1 MNNYKAVELRVK
13 SKWSRRL
20 VSVVRLSLP
29 RGMRDIDA
37 EEFSNIDYV
46 KSRFTRT
53 VGLFNFKM
61 LQPSPLEML
70 STLEAKGGPTI
81 SNEIY
86 NFRDK
91 GGREVALRFDLTV
104 GLTRYISQRR
114 DMKLPIKA
122 ASFGGVW
129 RYDEPQAGRYRY
141 FHQWDAELYDKYNL
155 EHEAEIIQLAAS
167 FFEDLGLKVTIDISN
182 RELLEQYMKQEL
194 GMSDPLLAFEVFR
207 AMDKVQKKG
216 VEAVYNEYAN
226 KISPA
231 LLKPL
236 LELSSQIGTINEIE
250 EHITIL
256 SRLSKWRSLSELESS
271 LLARG
276 VRNVRINLGI
286 VRGLDYYSGSV
297 FEIFDPT
304 SKLGALAG
312 GGRFDILTSA
322 FDRSDI
328 GAIGVA
334 GGVERLLN
342 VLCHHGLLKVKTKPL
357 VFVASEDDDK
367 KFVLKIVSELRGAGI
382 PADYDS
388 RGRSLRKQ
396 MDYGSYIGAT
406 ILVRVAQ
413 KGSENDITVKNLV
426 SGQEVKGKPIRAVE
440 LVSEII

>member
-1 MNNYKAVELRVK
+1 
-13 SKWSRRL
+13 
-20 VSVVRLSLP
+20 
-29 RGMRDIDA
+29 MRDMDA
-37 EEFSNIDYV
+37 DELSNINYV
-46 KSRFTRT
+46 RNRFIRT
-53 VGLFNFKM
+53 AGLFNFKI

-81 SNEIY
+81 SKEVY
-86 NFRDK
+86 NFKDK

-114 DMKLPIKA
+114 EMKLPIKA
-122 ASFGGVW
+122 AAFGGVW

-141 FHQWDAELYDKYNL
+141 FHQWDVELYDTYNL

-167 FFEDLGLKVTIDISN
+167 FFEDLGLKVTIDVN
-182 RELLEQYMKQEL
+182 HRELLEQYMKQEL
-194 GMSDPLLAFEVFR
+194 GMSDPQLAFEVFR

-216 VEAVYNEYAN
+216 VEAVYNEYAS
-226 KISPA
+226 KISPT

-250 EHITIL
+250 DQATK
-256 SRLSKWRSLSELESS
+256 LSKLPKWQSLRELESS
-271 LLARG
+271 LSARG
-276 VRNVRINLGI
+276 VSNVRINLGI
-286 VRGLDYYSGSV
+286 VRGLDYYSGTV

-304 SKLGALAG
+304 STVGALAG

-342 VLCHHGLLKVKTKPL
+342 VLCHHGLLKVKAKPL
-357 VFVASEDDDK
+357 VFVASEDNNK
-367 KFVLKIVSELRGAGI
+367 KFVLKLVSELRGAGI

-388 RGRSLRKQ
+388 RARSFRKQ
-396 MDYGSYIGAT
+396 MDYGSSIGAT
-406 ILVRVAQ
+406 ILVRAAQ
-413 KGSENDITVKNLV
+413 KEGENNITVRNLV
-426 SGQEVKGKPIRAVE
+426 SGQEVKGKVIQLLE
-440 LVSEII
+440 LVSEILRSSN

>member
-1 MNNYKAVELRVK
+1 MRA
-13 SKWSRRL
+13 
-20 VSVVRLSLP
+20 SLP

-37 EEFSNIDYV
+37 DELSNINYIRN
-46 KSRFTRT
+46 RFIRIAD
-53 VGLFNFKM
+53 LFNFKI

-81 SNEIY
+81 SKEIY
-86 NFRDK
+86 NFKDK

-114 DMKLPIKA
+114 EMKLPIKA

-141 FHQWDAELYDKYNL
+141 FHQWDVELYDIYNL
-155 EHEAEIIQLAAS
+155 EHEAEVIQLAAS
-167 FFEDLGLKVTIDISN
+167 FFEDLGLKVTIDVSH

-194 GMSDPLLAFEVFR
+194 GMSDPKLAFDVFR

-216 VEAVYNEYAN
+216 VEAVYNEYEN
-226 KISPA
+226 QISPT

-236 LELSSQIGTINEIE
+236 LELSSQIGTIDEIE
-250 EHITIL
+250 DRVTKL
-256 SRLSKWRSLSELESS
+256 SRLSKWQSLRELESS
-271 LLARG
+271 LSARG

-286 VRGLDYYSGSV
+286 VRGLDYYSGIV

-304 SKLGALAG
+304 STVGALAG

-322 FDRSDI
+322 FDRTDL
-328 GAIGVA
+328 GAVGVA

-342 VLCHHGLLKVKTKPL
+342 VLFYHGMLKSKAKPL
-357 VFVASEDDDK
+357 VFVASEDNDK
-367 KFVLKIVSELRGAGI
+367 KFVLKLVSELRGAGI

-388 RGRSLRKQ
+388 RARSFRKQ
-396 MDYGSYIGAT
+396 IDYGSSIGAT
-406 ILVRVAQ
+406 ILVRAMH
-413 KGSENDITVKNLV
+413 KGSENNIIVKNLA
-426 SGQEVKGKPIRAVE
+426 SGQEVSGNVIQVPE
-440 LVSEII
+440 LVSEMLRSSK

>member
-1 MNNYKAVELRVK
+1 MRA
-13 SKWSRRL
+13 
-20 VSVVRLSLP
+20 SLP

-37 EEFSNIDYV
+37 DELSNINYIRN
-46 KSRFTRT
+46 RFIRIAD
-53 VGLFNFKM
+53 LFNFKI

-81 SNEIY
+81 SKEIY
-86 NFRDK
+86 NFKDK

-114 DMKLPIKA
+114 EMKLPIKA

-141 FHQWDAELYDKYNL
+141 FHQWDVELYDIYNL
-155 EHEAEIIQLAAS
+155 EHEAEVIQLAAS
-167 FFEDLGLKVTIDISN
+167 FFEDLGLKVTIDVSH

-194 GMSDPLLAFEVFR
+194 GMSDPKLAFDVFR

-216 VEAVYNEYAN
+216 VEAVYNEYEN
-226 KISPA
+226 QISPT

-236 LELSSQIGTINEIE
+236 LELSSQIGTIDEIE
-250 EHITIL
+250 DQVTKL
-256 SRLSKWRSLSELESS
+256 SRLSKWQSLRELESS
-271 LLARG
+271 LSARG

-286 VRGLDYYSGSV
+286 VRGLDYYSGIV

-304 SKLGALAG
+304 STVGALAG

-322 FDRSDI
+322 FDRTDL
-328 GAIGVA
+328 GAVGVA

-342 VLCHHGLLKVKTKPL
+342 VLFYHGMLKSKAKPL
-357 VFVASEDDDK
+357 VFVASEDNDK
-367 KFVLKIVSELRGAGI
+367 KFVLKLVSELRGAGI

-388 RGRSLRKQ
+388 RARSFRKQ
-396 MDYGSYIGAT
+396 IDYGSSIGAT
-406 ILVRVAQ
+406 ILVRAMH
-413 KGSENDITVKNLV
+413 KGSENNIIVKNLA
-426 SGQEVKGKPIRAVE
+426 SGQEVSGNVIQVPE
-440 LVSEII
+440 LVSEMLRSSK